1 MRGDVPHC
9 KNRSFCISAV
19 FPACAGMF
27 PPGCGELRCTR
38 CFPRVRGDVPRFN
51 EFAENVKGFSPRAR
65 GCSHEDRTLRRG
77 RCVFP
82 ACAGMFR
89 GIILL
94 NPPGMRFPRV
104 RGDVPLDPK
113 KLRKTYPF
121 SPRTRGC
128 SYRCGFGRFDEPV
141 FPACAGMFP
150 TGTPPGTPAT
160 RFPRVRGDVPE
171 WTGVKKGGRRF
182 SPRARGCSLHDDHPF
197 CVCVVFP
204 ACAGMFLPRRG
215 LGLSGSGF
223 PRVRGDVPV
232 TGLPTRLSALFSPRA
247 RGCS

>member
-1 MRGDVPHC
+1 MFLIVKIAAFASVPFSPRARGCSRRTWSEHIL
-9 KNRSFCISAV
+9 RGV

-27 PPGCGELRCTR
+27 LFQRLLLLDGH

-89 GIILL
+89 GVILL

-150 TGTPPGTPAT
+150 SGPA
-160 RFPRVRGDVPE
+160 
-171 WTGVKKGGRRF
+171 
-182 SPRARGCSLHDDHPF
+182 
-197 CVCVVFP
+197 
-204 ACAGMFLPRRG
+204 
-215 LGLSGSGF
+215 
-223 PRVRGDVPV
+223 
-232 TGLPTRLSALFSPRA
+232 
-247 RGCS
+247 